1 MSLFDDLLPTRPS
14 PRGNP
19 LESIPL
25 SSWMAREAALY
36 ALRMIQG
43 RRWHTRLV
51 CRDGIRDPDILTLIG
66 LAQRHASDRG
76 ITANELRDACAKQ
89 HHRLESRSKETSD
102 ALSRNV
108 FKLGGL
114 LKLNAAECAVLRV
127 AVVVSL
133 SEYFGDLLRMT
144 VVTEREFLHGLRLAT
159 GFRLGEIQ
167 KALHPDRTLRRS
179 GFLDNQ
185 HSNYGGWNPIGLDS
199 HISQSLL
206 AQRFNEERI
215 LRHLTRVAPKATLTL
230 ADFAHVT
237 DMDLVRRYLA
247 ASVAHRKKGANIL
260 IFGEPGTGKTEFVRA
275 LAEASGIALNEVPNS
290 NADGEAI
297 TGQNRFRAYGTS
309 QHLLASRRNQALL
322 FDEVEDVFGSM
333 DDSLADLFRSSSRVA
348 SGTDGLRK
356 SWINETI
363 ESNPVPTFWVC
374 NTIHGIDPAYLRRFD
389 LVMEFRT
396 PTRRVRQ
403 RIIERCFKAGEISAA
418 CVERLVG
425 IESLTPALIERAARV
440 VRTVRSRGVSQRD
453 AEVERI
459 VTAALGVSGQ
469 KCDLSA
475 PVLPEYYDPTLL
487 NTDHDLA
494 TIALGLGR
502 AKSARLCLYGPPGTG
517 KTAFAHHLGQTLDRA
532 VLVRRASDLLDP
544 YQGGTEAKLR
554 HAFDMAREEEAILL
568 IDEADSFLQD
578 RSGAHRSWEVSQV
591 NELLTQMESFNGIF
605 VASTNLIDRLDSA
618 SLRRFDFKVKFD
630 YLTRE
635 QRRALLGRVVDDNSA
650 ESEGWQGSAQRLDRL
665 SHLTPG
671 DFANVLRQLTVT
683 GERRSAARIVDL
695 LSAETAMK
703 PGASKTAIGFVRH

>member
-1 MSLFDDLLPTRPS
+1 MGMFDDELAMGFPNM
-14 PRGNP
+14 GAP
-19 LESIPL
+19 LERIPL
-25 SSWMAREAALY
+25 VSRMAREAALY

-43 RRWHTRLV
+43 QRWHGRLV
-51 CRDGIRDPDILTLIG
+51 CRDGIRDTDILTLIG
-66 LAQRHASDRG
+66 LAQNRESDRT
-76 ITANELRDACAKQ
+76 ITGNELRDACAKQ
-89 HHRLESRSKETSD
+89 LQRLERRGEYTSD

-108 FKLGGL
+108 AKLGGL

-127 AVVVSL
+127 AVVMSL
-133 SEYFGDLLRMT
+133 SEYFGDLLRMA
-144 VVTEREFLHGLRLAT
+144 VVTERDFLRALRLAT

-185 HSNYGGWNPIGLDS
+185 HSNYGGWNPIALDS
-199 HISQSLL
+199 NISQGLL
-206 AQRFNEERI
+206 AQRFDEERI

-237 DMDLVRRYLA
+237 DMDLVRRYLE
-247 ASVAHRKKGANIL
+247 ASVARRKKGANIL
-260 IFGEPGTGKTEFVRA
+260 IYGEPGTGKTEFVRA

-297 TGQNRFRAYGTS
+297 SGQNRFRAYGTS

-333 DDSLADLFRSSSRVA
+333 DDSLADLFGSASRMER
-348 SGTDGLRK
+348 GPDGLRK

-363 ESNPVPTFWVC
+363 ESNPIPAFWVC
-374 NTIHGIDPAYLRRFD
+374 NTIHTIDPAYLRRFD

-403 RIIERCFKAGEISAA
+403 RIVGRCFKAGEISAA

-425 IESLTPALIERAARV
+425 IESLTPSLIDRAARV
-440 VRTVRSRGVSQRD
+440 VRTVRTRSLSQRD
-453 AEVERI
+453 AEVERV
-459 VTAALGVSGQ
+459 VTAALRVSGQ
-469 KCDLSA
+469 KADLSA

-487 NTDHDLA
+487 NTDCDLA
-494 TIALGLGR
+494 AVARGLGR
-502 AKSARLCLYGPPGTG
+502 TKSARLCLYGPPGTG
-517 KTAFAHHLGQTLDRA
+517 KTAVAHHLGQTLDRA

-554 HAFDMAREEEAILL
+554 HAFDTAREEGAILL

-578 RSGAHRSWEVSQV
+578 RSSAQRSWEVSQV

-605 VASTNLIDRLDSA
+605 VASTNLIGRLDVA

-630 YLTRE
+630 YLTRA
-635 QRRALLGRVVDDNSA
+635 QRQVMLGRVVDKSVDA
-650 ESEGWQGSAQRLDRL
+650 SEDWQETIQRLDQM
-665 SHLTPG
+665 SQLTPG
-671 DFANVLRQLTVT
+671 DFANVLRQLAVT
-683 GERRSAARIVDL
+683 GQPRSATRIVDL
-695 LSAETAMK
+695 LAAEVAMK
-703 PGASKTAIGFVRH
+703 PGASKPSIGFVRH